1 MKRSMKNTLRPESIA
16 LGLVLMLTPLC
27 HGQATLAGPPHNVIY
42 SNGADPNGNDAF
54 PALANTSYTD
64 VIVNF
69 LTVDASVNSS
79 CQFASQPYV
88 SQSDMQALHN
98 AGKTVLVSFGGADNV
113 DKNTGEDY
121 TSEGY
126 QACYYGQMD
135 SLANQIATFVT
146 SNGFDGVDIDFEDT
160 NSFQGQAGYDGVD
173 FLTQLTDDLYS
184 QLPQFQNIITH
195 APQTPYWLQNYNYQ
209 YPPYAQLYWNSG
221 NEIAWFNNQ
230 TYNNCINGGLDC
242 SAGQKTGD
250 FLNIVQNWQIYP
262 LKLVV
267 GVPVAKCATTD
278 KHGNCTSDGY
288 IPLDNDPNSNDMRSV
303 ISTLQGGYPLD
314 FGGVMGWNYTFDLQY
329 DSGSW
334 GTAISGG
341 LIQYQ
346 ANWVG
351 IDLQT
356 GLCLDSNNYN
366 ATNGSV
372 FTDSC
377 NGNRS
382 QNWQFKVNTIVDAQT
397 GFCLDSNYAG
407 QVYTDSCNGGNFQNW
422 QFFGNTIRDRQT
434 GRCLDSNF
442 AGQAYTQPCNGGN
455 YQNWQPPALQD
466 PFIPNLALPQLAERA
481 SRSHR

>member
-1 MKRSMKNTLRPESIA
+1 MKHSLRNTRKPGCIA
-16 LGLVLMLTPLC
+16 LGLALMLTPLC
-27 HGQATLAGPPHNVIY
+27 HGQAALAGPPHNVIY

-54 PALANTSYTD
+54 PELANSSYTD

-69 LTVDASVNSS
+69 LQVDTNCQLQLTGDASP
-79 CQFASQPYV
+79 PYV
-88 SQSDMQALHN
+88 SPGDMQTLHN
-98 AGKTVLVSFGGADNV
+98 AGKTVLISFGNSPSAAYN
-113 DKNTGEDY
+113 
-121 TSEGY
+121 
-126 QACYYGQMD
+126 ACYYGGVD
-135 SLANQIATFVT
+135 NLASQIATYVT

-160 NSFQGQAGYDGVD
+160 SGFDGSGGYDGVD

-209 YPPYAQLYWNSG
+209 YPPYTQLYWNSG

-230 TYNNCINGGLDC
+230 TYSNCINGGWDC
-242 SAGQKTGD
+242 SAGEKIGD
-250 FLNIVQNWQIYP
+250 FLQIVQNWQIYP

-267 GVPVAKCATTD
+267 GVPVAYCGTTD
-278 KHGNCTSDGY
+278 NNNPPNCTGDGY
-288 IPLDNDPNSNDMRSV
+288 IPLDNDPNWDDMRGV
-303 ISTLQGGYPLD
+303 ISALQGDYALD
-314 FGGVMGWNYTFDLQY
+314 FGGVMGWEYTLDLQY

-334 GTAISGG
+334 SQGISGE
-341 LIQYQ
+341 LASYQ

-351 IDLQT
+351 IDSQT

-366 ATNGSV
+366 GTNGSV

-377 NGNRS
+377 NGSTS
-382 QNWQFKVNTIVDAQT
+382 QNWQFRVNTIVDAQT

-434 GRCLDSNF
+434 GRCLDSNY
-442 AGQAYTQPCNGGN
+442 AGQAYTNPCNGGN
-455 YQNWQPPALQD
+455 YQNWEPPALQD
-466 PFIPNLALPQLAERA
+466 PFNPSLALPQVAAARA